1 MGLNRLWGMKFFLIA
16 TSALF
21 AMTSCVAVV
30 QPSPAPRPTS
40 VNVAP
45 VSGVTIDRRLKI
57 PAYPNSQIVDID
69 SDDNET
75 KVTFT
80 SRDSIEAVNAYFHRE
95 IVARGY
101 TRTKYELKSNATKVE
116 AEYRK
121 DKQKLE
127 YKLDQQGNSGRYKLE
142 LEFDD

>member
-1 MGLNRLWGMKFFLIA
+1 MASSKLGSMKFSLIA
-16 TSALF
+16 AIAMF

-30 QPSPAPRPTS
+30 QPSPAPRPTT

-45 VSGVTIDRRLKI
+45 VAGVTIDRRLKI
-57 PAYPNSQIVDID
+57 PAYPNSQILDID
-69 SDDNET
+69 ADDNDT

-80 SRDSIEAVNAYFHRE
+80 SRDRLEQVNAYFHRE

-101 TRTKYELKSNATKVE
+101 TRIKYEIKNSATKIE

-121 DKQKLE
+121 DRQKLE
-127 YKLDQQGNSGRYKLE
+127 YKLDKQGNSGRFTLE

>member
-1 MGLNRLWGMKFFLIA
+1 MALGKLGSMKVSLIA
-16 TSALF
+16 AIAVFS
-21 AMTSCVAVV
+21 MTSCVAVV
-30 QPSPAPRPTS
+30 QPVATSRPVTSSTAPS
-40 VNVAP
+40 
-45 VSGVTIDRRLKI
+45 VTIDKRLRI

-69 SDDNET
+69 GDDDDT

-80 SRDSIEAVNAYFHRE
+80 SRDNLEQVNAYFHRE

-101 TRTKYELKSNATKVE
+101 SRTKYEIKNSATKIE

-121 DKQKLE
+121 DRQKLE
-127 YKLDQQGNSGRYKLE
+127 YKLDQQGNSGRFRLE